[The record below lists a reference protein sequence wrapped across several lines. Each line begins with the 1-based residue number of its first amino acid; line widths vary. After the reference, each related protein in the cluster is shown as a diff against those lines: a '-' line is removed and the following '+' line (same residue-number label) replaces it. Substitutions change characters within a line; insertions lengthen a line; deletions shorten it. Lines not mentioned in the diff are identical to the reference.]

1 MEETT
6 FIGIIALFIAGGIF
20 MVLGTHYL
28 IQKLQNQS
36 KKLTISRVMEFN
48 TDEYQTIDVKWFQ
61 STVAVLEQTNDIL
74 KAINKMKPDLEGAI
88 QSIAEGGSELRN
100 ALPDQRLFTQ
110 IDKVHARLNELNSRS
125 TNLTLQIGGDGHE

>member
-88 QSIAEGGSELRN
+88 KSIAEGGPNLRN

-110 IDKVHARLNELNSRS
+110 IEKVHARLNELNSRS

>member
-88 QSIAEGGSELRN
+88 KSIAEGGSELRN

>member
-36 KKLTISRVMEFN
+36 KKLTISRVMGFN

-88 QSIAEGGSELRN
+88 KSIAEGGPNLRN

-110 IDKVHARLNELNSRS
+110 IEKVHARLNELNSRS

>member
-36 KKLTISRVMEFN
+36 RQLTISRVMEFN
-48 TDEYQTIDVKWFQ
+48 TDEYQTVDVKWFQ
-61 STVAVLEQTNDIL
+61 STVAMLEQTNDLL

-88 QSIAEGGSELRN
+88 KSIAEGGSELRN
-100 ALPDQRLFTQ
+100 SLPDQRLFTQ
-110 IDKVHARLNELNSRS
+110 IEKTHARLNELNSRS

>member
-61 STVAVLEQTNDIL
+61 NTIAVLEQTNDIL

-88 QSIAEGGSELRN
+88 KSIAEGGPNLRN

-110 IDKVHARLNELNSRS
+110 IVKVHARLNELNSRS

>member
-61 STVAVLEQTNDIL
+61 NTIAVLEQTNDIL

-88 QSIAEGGSELRN
+88 KSIAEGVPNLRN

-110 IDKVHARLNELNSRS
+110 IEKVHERLNELNSRS